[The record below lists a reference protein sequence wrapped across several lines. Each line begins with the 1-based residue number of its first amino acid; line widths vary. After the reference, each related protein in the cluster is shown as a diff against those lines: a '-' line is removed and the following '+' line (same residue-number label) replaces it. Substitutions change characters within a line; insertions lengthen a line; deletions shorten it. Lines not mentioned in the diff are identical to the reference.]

1 MHAGHIGCGL
11 DAGIRLSATAYRLYI
26 VHTLHTRRAHRLRP
40 GAGIRISAYSTLVNM
55 NRAGQ
60 LGAEKQ

>member
-1 MHAGHIGCGL
+1 MHAGHMVAAWC
-11 DAGIRLSATAYRLYI
+11 RHSQYRLYI
-26 VHTLHTRRAHRLRP
+26 IHTLHTRRAHRLRP